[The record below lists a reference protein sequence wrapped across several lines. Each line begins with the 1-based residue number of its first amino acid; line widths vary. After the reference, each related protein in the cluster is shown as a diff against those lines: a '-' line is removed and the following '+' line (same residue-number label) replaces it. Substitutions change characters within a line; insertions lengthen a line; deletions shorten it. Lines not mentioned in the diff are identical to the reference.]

1 MIEPTWIGTIYA
13 CFQTNFIKQKI
24 IVIAQKKGSK
34 CKCRQNVEAAKE
46 REEDC
51 KENSLEWYYKWL
63 VITDILSPKV
73 GNFFRL
79 GHKSFFF

>member
-51 KENSLEWYYKWL
+51 NLQGKFAWVVLQMTCNYRHS
-63 VITDILSPKV
+63 
-73 GNFFRL
+73 
-79 GHKSFFF
+79 KSES